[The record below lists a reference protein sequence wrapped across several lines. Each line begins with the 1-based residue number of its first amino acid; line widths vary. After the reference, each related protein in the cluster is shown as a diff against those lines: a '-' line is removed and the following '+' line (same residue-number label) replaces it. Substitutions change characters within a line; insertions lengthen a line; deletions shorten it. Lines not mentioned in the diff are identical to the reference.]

1 MGRGGVK
8 TFDALVDAV
17 GDNSS
22 VDGKAHAP
30 VVAPRS
36 GLSRSVPLRDLVGNP
51 YNPRD
56 SVGDLDELASIVEFQ
71 LQPVVV
77 VTRGAFQDIYPDAS
91 ISARWV
97 VIIGNRRLAAAQK
110 FGRPELDI
118 VVKDE
123 LAKDRA
129 TLLTAVISENVDRSG
144 FDVIEE
150 AKAVES
156 LVEEYG
162 SADAAAD
169 HLRKSKT
176 WVSHRR
182 ALLKLAPDLQEA
194 TRRGDLAIRE
204 ARSLARVPLEQ
215 QVARWSAARDRTEL
229 VTTRTVNRG
238 RGVRNRRRGASRRRL
253 TGALCRGRC
262 ASSIRSR
269 APWRLRCATI
279 LAKQEPESLVES
291 LEEAAEVA
299 PEGPVFRGKLAPCRI
314 GSRKAT
320 QDRPC

>member
-22 VDGKAHAP
+22 VDGSAHAP
-30 VVAPRS
+30 VVTPRS
-36 GLSRSVPLRDLVGNP
+36 GLSRSVPLRDLVANP

-56 SVGDLDELASIVEFQ
+56 SLGDLDELASIVDFQ

-77 VTRGAFQDIYPDAS
+77 VTRGAFQNIYPEAT
-91 ISARWV
+91 IAARWV

-110 FGRPELDI
+110 FGRPELD
-118 VVKDE
+118 VVIKDE
-123 LAKDRA
+123 LAKDHA
-129 TLLTAVISENVDRSG
+129 TLLTAIISENVDRSG

-150 AKAVES
+150 AKAVEK
-156 LVEEYG
+156 LVEEFG
-162 SADAAAD
+162 SADAAAE

-182 ALLKLAPDLQEA
+182 ALLNLTPDLQEA

-215 QVARWSAARDRTEL
+215 QVARWNATRD
-229 VTTRTVNRG
+229 
-238 RGVRNRRRGASRRRL
+238 RNRRDGDSNREVGKGSGQPAPASEASAPNLRSVTKALRKFDTEPNAL
-253 TGALCRGRC
+253 AVALHEQLGETGARTLVTQ
-262 ASSIRSR
+262 
-269 APWRLRCATI
+269 LR
-279 LAKQEPESLVES
+279 
-291 LEEAAEVA
+291 
-299 PEGPVFRGKLAPCRI
+299 KLL
-314 GSRKAT
+314 K
-320 QDRPC
+320 

>member
-22 VDGKAHAP
+22 VDGNAHAP
-30 VVAPRS
+30 VIAPRS
-36 GLSRSVPLRDLVGNP
+36 GLSRSVPLRDLVANP

-56 SVGDLDELASIVEFQ
+56 SVGDLEELASIVDFQ

-77 VTRGAFQDIYPDAS
+77 VARAAFQNIYPEAK
-91 ISARWV
+91 ISVRWV

-156 LVEEYG
+156 LVGEYG
-162 SADAAAD
+162 SADAAAE

-215 QVARWSAARDRTEL
+215 QVARWNAARERAGADASREPGEGSAESAPSDEP
-229 VTTRTVNRG
+229 TTRPLRSVTRALRKFDTEPNALAVALRDELG
-238 RGVRNRRRGASRRRL
+238 D
-253 TGALCRGRC
+253 TGAKTLI
-262 ASSIRSR
+262 AQ
-269 APWRLRCATI
+269 LR
-279 LAKQEPESLVES
+279 
-291 LEEAAEVA
+291 
-299 PEGPVFRGKLAPCRI
+299 KLL
-314 GSRKAT
+314 K
-320 QDRPC
+320 

>member
-8 TFDALVDAV
+8 TFEDLAHAI

-22 VDGKAHAP
+22 VDGAAHTP

-36 GLSRSVPLRDLVGNP
+36 GLSRSVPLRDLVANP
-51 YNPRD
+51 HNPRD
-56 SVGDLDELASIVEFQ
+56 SVGNLDELASIVDFQ
-71 LQPVVV
+71 LQPVVA
-77 VTRGAFQDIYPDAS
+77 VTRTAFQAIYPETA

-97 VIIGNRRLAAAQK
+97 VILGNRRLAAAQK

-118 VVKDE
+118 VIKDE

-150 AKAVES
+150 AKAVEK
-156 LVEEYG
+156 LVGEYG
-162 SADAAAD
+162 SADAAAE

-176 WVSHRR
+176 WVSQRR

-204 ARSLARVPLEQ
+204 ARALAQVPLAQ
-215 QVARWSAARDRTEL
+215 QVARWNAARDRHGEGAG
-229 VTTRTVNRG
+229 TRD
-238 RGVRNRRRGASRRRL
+238 
-253 TGALCRGRC
+253 
-262 ASSIRSR
+262 
-269 APWRLRCATI
+269 
-279 LAKQEPESLVES
+279 
-291 LEEAAEVA
+291 EAAETNSGSTSNGGPAAPPLRAVTRAVRRFDTDPTALAVA
-299 PEGPVFRGKLAPCRI
+299 LRDQLGDSGAKTLVAQLRKLL
-314 GSRKAT
+314 K
-320 QDRPC
+320 

>member
-1 MGRGGVK
+1 MMGRGGVK

-22 VDGKAHAP
+22 VDGNAHAP

-36 GLSRSVPLRDLVGNP
+36 GSSRSVPLRDLIGNP

-56 SVGDLDELASIVEFQ
+56 SFGDLQELASIVEFQ
-71 LQPVVV
+71 LQPVVAV
-77 VTRGAFQDIYPDAS
+77 SRATFQNIYPEAN

-156 LVEEYG
+156 LVAEYG
-162 SADAAAD
+162 SADAAAE

-194 TRRGDLAIRE
+194 TRKGDLAIRE
-204 ARSLARVPLEQ
+204 ARSLARVPFEQ
-215 QVARWSAARDRTEL
+215 QVARWNAARDRHRPRDDANREPGEGSADSVPSDESSATPHGRSVSRALRKFDTEPNAL
-229 VTTRTVNRG
+229 AVALRDHLG
-238 RGVRNRRRGASRRRL
+238 E
-253 TGALCRGRC
+253 TGAKTLM
-262 ASSIRSR
+262 SQ
-269 APWRLRCATI
+269 LR
-279 LAKQEPESLVES
+279 
-291 LEEAAEVA
+291 
-299 PEGPVFRGKLAPCRI
+299 KLL
-314 GSRKAT
+314 K
-320 QDRPC
+320 

>member
-22 VDGKAHAP
+22 VDGTANT

-51 YNPRD
+51 HNPRD
-56 SVGDLDELASIVEFQ
+56 SIGDLDELASIVQFQ

-77 VTRGAFQDIYPDAS
+77 ITRGAFHALYPETAV
-91 ISARWV
+91 SARWV
-97 VIIGNRRLAAAQK
+97 VILGNRRLAAAHK

-118 VVKDE
+118 VIKDE

-129 TLLTAVISENVDRSG
+129 TLLTAVIAENVDRSG

-156 LVEEYG
+156 LVGEYG
-162 SADAAAD
+162 SADAAAE

-176 WVSHRR
+176 WVSQRR
-182 ALLKLAPDLQEA
+182 ALLKLDPGLQDA
-194 TRRGDLAIRE
+194 LRRGDIAIRE
-204 ARSLARVPLEQ
+204 ARALAQVPLAQ
-215 QVARWSAARDRTEL
+215 QVARWNAS
-229 VTTRTVNRG
+229 RG
-238 RGVRNRRRGASRRRL
+238 RTS
-253 TGALCRGRC
+253 
-262 ASSIRSR
+262 
-269 APWRLRCATI
+269 
-279 LAKQEPESLVES
+279 
-291 LEEAAEVA
+291 
-299 PEGPVFRGKLAPCRI
+299 PEGPDASDDAKERDPESPASHGPTAPPLRAITRAVRKFENDPNALAMALHEQLGDIGAKTLVNQLRKLL
-314 GSRKAT
+314 K
-320 QDRPC
+320 